1 VGGIGYQEMRIVSF
15 LYDRG
20 RVRPVLPFLPRGAGA
35 VGSLGYPR
43 ERAIVYQFNRVHVI
57 EMTWLSVNHIIAYP
71 CSLEVNIMHHV
82 CDTRSSFTPSWFES
96 KRLWSLSDNTAKII
110 EQERW

>member
-1 VGGIGYQEMRIVSF
+1 MGGIGYQEMRVVSF

-20 RVRPVLPFLPRGAGA
+20 RVRPSFPVLPFLPRGAGA

-43 ERAIVYQFNRVHVI
+43 GRAIVYQFNPVHVI
-57 EMTWLSVNHIIAYP
+57 EMTWLSVNHLIACP

-82 CDTRSSFTPSWFES
+82 CDTGVHSHHPG
-96 KRLWSLSDNTAKII
+96 LSLSTSGLSQII
-110 EQERW
+110 LPRS